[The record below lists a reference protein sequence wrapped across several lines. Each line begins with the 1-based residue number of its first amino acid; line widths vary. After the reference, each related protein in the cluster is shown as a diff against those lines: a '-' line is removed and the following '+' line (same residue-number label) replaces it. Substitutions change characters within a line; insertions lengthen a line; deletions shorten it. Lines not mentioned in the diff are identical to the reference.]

1 MASGDVVRLVNVGDT
16 DFVDAFNGRSF
27 RIPAGG
33 QLMVDFD
40 AMCLWLGH
48 PDANNFDPRN
58 RVRVYEYDRLRT
70 RYGVD
75 AAGLKNSLDE
85 VAFDSEELFRRMR
98 PQLEA
103 YDMAEQRIYTVA
115 DDPNGD
121 LLAPVAATATP
132 SGDMSVILARLQS
145 MEQEQ
150 ANLRQQ
156 LAMAQRRE
164 QALND
169 AQPVDPDAPRPVS
182 QDQGIPGTVA
192 QKEDP
197 YKVPSTAPRAP
208 AVSDPGEDAPT
219 RIRVTQT

>member
-1 MASGDVVRLVNVGDT
+1 MASGDVVRIVNVGNT
-16 DFVDAFNGRSF
+16 DFVDAFNGRRF
-27 RIPAGG
+27 AIPAGG

-75 AAGLKNSLDE
+75 AQGLKNSLDE
-85 VAFDSEELFRRMR
+85 VPFDSEELFRQMR

-103 YDMAEQRIYTVA
+103 YDMADQRIMTVA

-121 LLAPVAATATP
+121 FLAPVATSATP
-132 SGDMSVILARLQS
+132 SADMTVILARLQQ

-169 AQPVDPDAPRPVS
+169 AQPIDPDAPRVVS

-197 YKVPSTAPRAP
+197 YKVPSSAPRDP
-208 AVSDPGEDAPT
+208 AVSDPGEDVPT